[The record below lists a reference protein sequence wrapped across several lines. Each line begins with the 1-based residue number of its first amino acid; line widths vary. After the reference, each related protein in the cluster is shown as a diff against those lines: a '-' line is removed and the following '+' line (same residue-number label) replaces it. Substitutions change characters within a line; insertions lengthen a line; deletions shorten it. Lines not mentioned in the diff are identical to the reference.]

1 MKRLLLAVLTA
12 FLCLSAVQ
20 CNRDP
25 ATEKVLNVYIWS
37 EYLPQSVLDD
47 FKAKTGITF
56 HVALYDSNETLL
68 EKLQSGV
75 TDYDIVVP
83 SDYMVHRLI
92 ARKLI
97 RPIDKAKPPG
107 GFGNLD

>member
-25 ATEKVLNVYIWS
+25 ATEKVLNVYIWT

-47 FKAKTGITF
+47 FKAKTGITVR
-56 HVALYDSNETLL
+56 VANYPGNEALL

-75 TDYDIVVP
+75 ADYDVVVP

-92 ARKLI
+92 DKKLI
-97 RPIDKAKPPG
+97 RPIDRAK
-107 GFGNLD
+107 L